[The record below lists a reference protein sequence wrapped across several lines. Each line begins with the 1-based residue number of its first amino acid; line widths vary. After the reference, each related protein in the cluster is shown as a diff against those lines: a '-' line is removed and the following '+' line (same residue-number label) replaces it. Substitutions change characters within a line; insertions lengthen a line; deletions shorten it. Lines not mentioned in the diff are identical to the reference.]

1 LRVGQRKG
9 QSRTFEL
16 PRATSWLQYDYH
28 IFFTRPDLRPPDPT
42 GEKAFWATIERT
54 RLLLESLSVLGGL
67 DQSRQ
72 LELAAMV
79 ADYTASHEMH
89 ESYRKAII
97 GIREL
102 SSLLGPRNIAKIKQA
117 ASLLRPL
124 AMTLPEHHANAP
136 GVSLKGLV
144 VALDEFLRQL
154 PWRTK
159 SDAAKYR
166 KWTERNHPRTSDPAI
181 EATCSIFWF
190 FVSKCRLPKNEAEVR
205 VAKIGNAC
213 LNWDVQYREVY
224 QDPDGWK
231 GCPTVRRRID
241 RHCKMRSHSL
251 KTSSNPFY

>member
-1 LRVGQRKG
+1 M
-9 QSRTFEL
+9 TEL
-16 PRATSWLQYDYH
+16 PQATSWLQYDYH
-28 IFFTRPDLRPPDPT
+28 VFFTRPDLRPPDPT
-42 GEKAFWATIERT
+42 GQKAFWATIERT
-54 RLLLESLSVLGGL
+54 RSLLAPLSVLEGL

-72 LELAAMV
+72 LELAAIV
-79 ADYTASHEMH
+79 SDYIAAHQVY
-89 ESYRKAII
+89 ESFRKAII

-124 AMTLPEHHANAP
+124 AKSLPEHHADAP

-166 KWTERNHPRTSDPAI
+166 RWTEQNHPRTNDPAI

-205 VAKIGNAC
+205 VAKIGNTC
-213 LNWDVQYREVY
+213 LNWDVRYTEVY
-224 QDPDGWK
+224 RDPVDWK
-231 GCPTVRRRID
+231 GCPTVRQRID
-241 RHCKMRSHSL
+241 RHCKRRSHSTE
-251 KTSSNPFY
+251 TSN